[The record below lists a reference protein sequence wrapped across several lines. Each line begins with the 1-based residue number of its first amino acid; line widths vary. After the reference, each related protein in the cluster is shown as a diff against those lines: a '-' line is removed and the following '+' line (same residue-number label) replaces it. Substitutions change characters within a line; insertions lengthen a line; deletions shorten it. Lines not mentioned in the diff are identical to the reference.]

1 MKEKK
6 KRVTSV
12 GSFFKRYY
20 KYIFLALGIAGI
32 VLLVIAN
39 DPANI
44 DWHLFTEARF
54 FVILAECFGVWLL
67 IYALHTLTYYI
78 ILKKDGRK
86 IDIWHM
92 FKITFTGFAL
102 NNVTPAGLVGGE
114 PYRIME
120 LKKYVSTEKAASAT
134 FSFTIVYAAGHLLL
148 WDAGLI
154 TYLCFGMPG
163 DTFIDIL
170 LLVTGGFNLI
180 ATFFLLFL
188 RVNMVYPIMRFLTKL
203 PGIGKKIA
211 PMVEKKK
218 EKYIEIDRRINV
230 FRKNWF
236 RFGIVLLIQFA
247 SRLLEALEY
256 FLIIRFFLNGLTPLD
271 GKPFNYFQ
279 GLMVMSTCSL
289 IGNLLFLIPMQA
301 GSREGG
307 MQLVLAFLFDDV
319 VKGKIATPTFLVYRF
334 REFMCTLIGIIMVA
348 GTRRNKRAIAEAEK
362 SEAERALEL
371 EKAEQ
376 EAKAN
381 SEVTDEQ
388 KPAEENS
395 VKEIKEENVEA
406 SKDENGVDNESNG
419 ENPQ

>member
-6 KRVTSV
+6 RKISV

-20 KYIFLALGIAGI
+20 KYIFLLLGIAGI
-32 VLLVIAN
+32 VVLVIAN

-44 DWHLFTEARF
+44 EWSLFTEGRF

-67 IYALHTLTYYI
+67 IYFLHTLTYYI
-78 ILKKDGRK
+78 ILKKDGKK
-86 IDIWHM
+86 IDPWHM

-170 LLVTGGFNLI
+170 LLVTGGLNLI

-301 GSREGG
+301 
-307 MQLVLAFLFDDV
+307 D
-319 VKGKIATPTFLVYRF
+319 
-334 REFMCTLIGIIMVA
+334 
-348 GTRRNKRAIAEAEK
+348 
-362 SEAERALEL
+362 
-371 EKAEQ
+371 
-376 EAKAN
+376 
-381 SEVTDEQ
+381 
-388 KPAEENS
+388 
-395 VKEIKEENVEA
+395 
-406 SKDENGVDNESNG
+406 SKFS
-419 ENPQ
+419 

>member
-1 MKEKK
+1 
-6 KRVTSV
+6 
-12 GSFFKRYY
+12 
-20 KYIFLALGIAGI
+20 
-32 VLLVIAN
+32 
-39 DPANI
+39 
-44 DWHLFTEARF
+44 
-54 FVILAECFGVWLL
+54 
-67 IYALHTLTYYI
+67 
-78 ILKKDGRK
+78 
-86 IDIWHM
+86 
-92 FKITFTGFAL
+92 
-102 NNVTPAGLVGGE
+102 
-114 PYRIME
+114 ME
-120 LKKYVSTEKAASAT
+120 
-134 FSFTIVYAAGHLLL
+134 
-148 WDAGLI
+148 
-154 TYLCFGMPG
+154 
-163 DTFIDIL
+163 
-170 LLVTGGFNLI
+170 
-180 ATFFLLFL
+180 
-188 RVNMVYPIMRFLTKL
+188 
-203 PGIGKKIA
+203 
-211 PMVEKKK
+211 
-218 EKYIEIDRRINV
+218 
-230 FRKNWF
+230 KNWF

-376 EAKAN
+376 EAKTN

-395 VKEIKEENVEA
+395 VKEMKEGRIKEHHPTKRN
-406 SKDENGVDNESNG
+406 
-419 ENPQ
+419 

>member
-6 KRVTSV
+6 RKISV

-20 KYIFLALGIAGI
+20 KYIFLLLGIAGI
-32 VLLVIAN
+32 VVLVIAN

-44 DWHLFTEARF
+44 EWSLFTEGRF

-67 IYALHTLTYYI
+67 IYFLHTLTYYI
-78 ILKKDGRK
+78 ILKKDGKK
-86 IDIWHM
+86 IDPWHM

-170 LLVTGGFNLI
+170 ILVTGGFNLI

-256 FLIIRFFLNGLTPLD
+256 FLIIRFFLNGFTPLD

-307 MQLVLAFLFDDV
+307 MQLVLAFLFDEA
-319 VKGKIATPTFLVYRF
+319 VKKQIATPTFLVYRF
-334 REFMCTLIGIIMVA
+334 REFICTLIGIIMVA

-362 SEAERALEL
+362 REAELALEA

-376 EAKAN
+376 AAKENA
-381 SEVTDEQ
+381 EVVDEQ
-388 KPAEENS
+388 KPVEVEKT
-395 VKEIKEENVEA
+395 KESSEENV
-406 SKDENGVDNESNG
+406 DENNVEEINNE
-419 ENPQ
+419 ETPQ